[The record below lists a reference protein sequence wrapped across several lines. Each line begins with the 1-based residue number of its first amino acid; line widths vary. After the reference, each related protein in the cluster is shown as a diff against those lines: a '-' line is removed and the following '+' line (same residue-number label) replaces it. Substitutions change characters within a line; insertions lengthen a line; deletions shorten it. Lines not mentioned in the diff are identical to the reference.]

1 MTVDMIQNMM
11 IDVMI
16 VGDDATNY
24 ENDRNDDDDDD
35 DGVMMLLATM
45 MILIS

>member
-24 ENDRNDDDDDD
+24 EHDRNDDDDD

>member
-35 DGVMMLLATM
+35 GVMMLLATM